1 MDTKTMKEL
10 KHFQRSELTDYHL
23 YLKLAKRE
31 KNEHNKKVLV
41 ALAKDEYGHYHFWKK
56 VTGKELKPYKFQL
69 WFYYFISIIF
79 GITFGI
85 RLMEKGED
93 KTQGN
98 YRKYIGKIDN
108 IEKLIED
115 EEKHED
121 ALIASI
127 NEERLNYIG
136 SMVLGLNDALVEL
149 TGTLAGLTFAL
160 ANSKIVA
167 FSGLIT
173 GIAASFSM
181 ASSEYLSTKQEGNHS
196 KALKSALYTGVAY
209 IITVICMI
217 LPFLLVP
224 ANITYN
230 IFSLE
235 IPSIYLALAITIGV
249 VILIILGFTFYI
261 SVAKNLNFKKR
272 FWEMIII
279 SLGVAVLSFIIGYLV
294 KIIFN
299 IDV

>member
-1 MDTKTMKEL
+1 MDAKTMKEL
-10 KHFQRSELTDYHL
+10 KHFQRSELTDYYL

-31 KNEHNKKVLV
+31 KDDYNKKVLKNI
-41 ALAKDEYGHYHFWKK
+41 ANDELVHYQFWKK
-56 VTGKELKPYKFQL
+56 VTGVELKPYRWHL
-69 WFYYFISIIF
+69 WFYYFISVIF

-93 KTQGN
+93 NTQSD
-98 YRKYIGKIDN
+98 YRKYLGKIEN
-108 IEKLIED
+108 IDKLIED
-115 EEKHED
+115 EENHED
-121 ALIASI
+121 ALIVSI
-127 NEERLNYIG
+127 KEEKLNYVG

-173 GIAASFSM
+173 GIAAALSM
-181 ASSEYLSTKQEGNHS
+181 ASSEYLSTKQEESQS

-209 IITVICMI
+209 IFTVIFLI
-217 LPFLLVP
+217 LPFMLVP
-224 ANITYN
+224 GNISFN
-230 IFSLE
+230 IFGLN
-235 IPSIYLALAITIGV
+235 IPSIFLALLITIGV

-272 FWEMIII
+272 FWEMITI
-279 SLGVAVLSFIIGYLV
+279 SLGVAVLSFLVGYLV
-294 KIIFN
+294 KVFLKIEI
-299 IDV
+299 